1 MSEEEFEVR
10 GAHDDA
16 IDEAAERGAGDPFV
30 GRIALTTAVLA
41 TIGAVLSYEG
51 GATQASALMYK
62 NEAAIK
68 KTEAANQWNFYQAK
82 SNKQNLAEVAV
93 LLVLPEN
100 RHKFTADAERY
111 EKEKADI
118 LKQAQ
123 KFEAESKAQDERSE
137 HELHVHHRYA
147 LATTFLQIAIALS
160 AIALL
165 TRKKWLQWGVYGI
178 SVVGIALGISASAI
192 HS

>member
-1 MSEEEFEVR
+1 MSEEFEVR
-10 GAHDDA
+10 GAHEDT
-16 IDEAAERGAGDPFV
+16 IDKAAERGAEDPFV

-82 SNKQNLAEVAV
+82 SNKQNLAEMAV
-93 LLVLPEN
+93 LLVPQDS
-100 RHKFTADAERY
+100 RQKFSAEIERY
-111 EKEKADI
+111 AKEKADI
-118 LKQAQ
+118 SKEAQ
-123 KFEAESKAQDERSE
+123 KFESESKAQDERSD

-165 TRKKWLQWGVYGI
+165 TRKKWLQWGVYAI
-178 SVVGIALGISASAI
+178 SAVGVALGISAYFT
-192 HS
+192 H

>member
-10 GAHDDA
+10 GAHDDV

-30 GRIALTTAVLA
+30 GRIALTTAILA

-93 LLVLPEN
+93 LLVPQES
-100 RHKFTADAERY
+100 RQKFGSEIERY
-111 EKEKADI
+111 EREKADI
-118 LKQAQ
+118 SREAR
-123 KFEAESKAQDERSE
+123 KFEDESKAQDARSE

-178 SVVGIALGISASAI
+178 SAVGIVLGISALAL
-192 HS
+192 HG